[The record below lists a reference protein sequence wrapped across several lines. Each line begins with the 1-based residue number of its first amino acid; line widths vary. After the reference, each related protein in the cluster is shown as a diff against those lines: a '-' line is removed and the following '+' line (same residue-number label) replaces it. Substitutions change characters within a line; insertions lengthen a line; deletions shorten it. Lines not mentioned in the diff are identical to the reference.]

1 MHRQHCHH
9 EWNKQTRP
17 PRGSRFH
24 SRHCQCYDSDIEI
37 HSPCGI
43 IMTEVANHQ
52 NDGWCI
58 LVDKS
63 IASVIH
69 ECLKNGDYMSEEFL
83 IKDLG
88 QQVAIPVKYPD
99 VISGL
104 EWFDSE
110 SYQFSKIKLEIKK
123 SKKTPAQEL
132 VTNVERLLL
141 KNSIILTQE
150 MASCLPTKWELL
162 GDLALVPSDTLNSE
176 EWHIIRSENET
187 LYQEVWREIAT
198 SLRVSR
204 IARQSEIAN
213 DKLRSSQVKM
223 IIGDS
228 GEVEFTDN
236 GVKFWLDVTK
246 VMFSSGNVTERHR
259 IGDID
264 MSDEIVVDAFAGI
277 GYYTLPMLVRS
288 NAKHVYACEL
298 NPNSIDALTK
308 GAELNAVSDRLTII
322 EGDNQIT
329 LQHLTNIADRVHL
342 GILPS
347 SENTW
352 SLAIDCLNQSG
363 GIIHIHMN
371 VREKE
376 IEPFVEYCLEQL
388 KLYAAQC
395 DFNTIQLQH
404 IEKVKWYAPHIRH
417 IVIDVSIS

>member
-1 MHRQHCHH
+1 
-9 EWNKQTRP
+9 
-17 PRGSRFH
+17 
-24 SRHCQCYDSDIEI
+24 
-37 HSPCGI
+37 
-43 IMTEVANHQ
+43 MTEVTNHQ

-63 IASVIH
+63 IASAIH
-69 ECLKNGDYMSEEFL
+69 EHLKNGDYMSEEFV

-88 QQVAIPVKYPD
+88 LQVAIPIKNPNM
-99 VISGL
+99 ISGL
-104 EWFDSE
+104 EWFDNE
-110 SYQFSKIKLEIKK
+110 SFQFSKVKLEIKK
-123 SKKTPAQEL
+123 TIKTPAQEL
-132 VTNVERLLL
+132 VTSVEKLLL
-141 KNSIILTQE
+141 KHSIIFTQE
-150 MASCLPTKWELL
+150 MASCLPTKWQLF
-162 GDLALVPSDTLNSE
+162 GDLALVPSDALNSE
-176 EWHIIRSENET
+176 EWRIIRSENDT

-236 GVKFWLDVTK
+236 GVKFWFDVTK

-264 MSDEIVVDAFAGI
+264 MSGEIVVDAFSGI

-329 LQHLTNIADRVHL
+329 LQSLTNIADRVHL

-352 SLAIDCLNQSG
+352 SLAVDCLKQIG
-363 GIIHIHMN
+363 GMVHIHMN

-376 IEPFVEYCLEQL
+376 IDSFAEYCLEQI
-388 KLYAAQC
+388 KHHAAQR
-395 DFNTIQLQH
+395 DFNTIKLQH
-404 IEKVKWYAPHIRH
+404 VEKVKWYAPHIRH
-417 IVIDVSIS
+417 IVIDICIS

>member
-1 MHRQHCHH
+1 
-9 EWNKQTRP
+9 
-17 PRGSRFH
+17 
-24 SRHCQCYDSDIEI
+24 
-37 HSPCGI
+37 
-43 IMTEVANHQ
+43 MTEVANHQ

-63 IASVIH
+63 IASLIH
-69 ECLKNGDYMSEEFL
+69 ERLKDGDYINEVFV

-88 QQVAIPVKYPD
+88 QQVAIPVKHPD
-99 VISGL
+99 IISGL
-104 EWFDSE
+104 KWFDDE
-110 SYQFSKIKLEIKK
+110 SLQFSQIKLEIKK
-123 SKKTPAQEL
+123 LAKTPAQEL
-132 VTNVERLLL
+132 VTNIEKLLS
-141 KNSIILTQE
+141 KNSIILTPE
-150 MASCLPTKWELL
+150 MASYLPKKWELL
-162 GDLALVPSDTLNSE
+162 GDLALVPSDVLNSE
-176 EWHIIRSENET
+176 EWYIIRSKNET
-187 LYQEVWREIAT
+187 LYQEIWQEIAN

-204 IARQSEIAN
+204 IARQSEIAK

-228 GEVEFTDN
+228 GEVKFTDN

-259 IGDID
+259 IGEID
-264 MSDEIVVDAFAGI
+264 MTGEIVVDAFSGI

-288 NAKHVYACEL
+288 NAKHIYACEL
-298 NPNSIDALTK
+298 NPNSINALTK
-308 GAELNAVSDRLTII
+308 GAELNAVSNKLTIL

-329 LQHLTNIADRVHL
+329 LQSLSNIADRVHL

-352 SLAIDCLNQSG
+352 QLAVDCLKQSG

-371 VREKE
+371 IREKE
-376 IEPFVEYCLEQL
+376 INSFVDYCLEQL
-388 KLYAAQC
+388 EQYAAQR

-404 IEKVKWYAPHIRH
+404 VEKVKWYAPHIRH

>member
-1 MHRQHCHH
+1 
-9 EWNKQTRP
+9 
-17 PRGSRFH
+17 
-24 SRHCQCYDSDIEI
+24 
-37 HSPCGI
+37 
-43 IMTEVANHQ
+43 MTEVANHQ

-63 IASVIH
+63 IASLIH
-69 ECLKNGDYMSEEFL
+69 ERLKDGDYINEVFV

-88 QQVAIPVKYPD
+88 QMVAIPVKHPD
-99 VISGL
+99 IISGL
-104 EWFDSE
+104 KWFDDE
-110 SYQFSKIKLEIKK
+110 SLQFSQIKLEIKK
-123 SKKTPAQEL
+123 LTKTPAQEL
-132 VTNVERLLL
+132 VTNIEKLLS
-141 KNSIILTQE
+141 KNSIILTPE
-150 MASCLPTKWELL
+150 MASYLPKKWELL
-162 GDLALVPSDTLNSE
+162 GDLALVPSDVLNSE
-176 EWHIIRSENET
+176 EWYIIRSKNET
-187 LYQEVWREIAT
+187 LYQEIWQEIAN

-204 IARQSEIAN
+204 IARQSEIAK

-228 GEVEFTDN
+228 GEVKFTDN

-259 IGDID
+259 IGEID
-264 MSDEIVVDAFAGI
+264 MTGEIVVDAFSGI

-288 NAKHVYACEL
+288 NAKHIYACEL
-298 NPNSIDALTK
+298 NPNSINALTK
-308 GAELNAVSDRLTII
+308 GAELNAVSNKLTIL

-329 LQHLTNIADRVHL
+329 LQSLSNIADRVHL

-352 SLAIDCLNQSG
+352 QLAVDCLKQSG

-371 VREKE
+371 IREKE
-376 IEPFVEYCLEQL
+376 INSFVDYCLEQL
-388 KLYAAQC
+388 EQYAAQR

-404 IEKVKWYAPHIRH
+404 VEKVKWYAPHIRH

>member
-1 MHRQHCHH
+1 
-9 EWNKQTRP
+9 
-17 PRGSRFH
+17 
-24 SRHCQCYDSDIEI
+24 
-37 HSPCGI
+37 
-43 IMTEVANHQ
+43 MTGAANHQ
-52 NDGWCI
+52 NDVWCI

-63 IASVIH
+63 IASAIH
-69 ECLKNGDYMSEEFL
+69 ERLKNGDCMSEEFV

-88 QQVAIPVKYPD
+88 QQVAIPVKNPD
-99 VISGL
+99 MISRL

-110 SYQFSKIKLEIKK
+110 SFQFSKIKFEMKK
-123 SKKTPAQEL
+123 LNKTPAQEL
-132 VTNVERLLL
+132 VTNSEKLLL
-141 KNSIILTQE
+141 RNSIILTQE
-150 MASCLPTKWELL
+150 MAGCLPTKWELL

-176 EWHIIRSENET
+176 EWHIIRSDNET
-187 LYQEVWREIAT
+187 LYQEVWREIAA

-264 MSDEIVVDAFAGI
+264 MSGEIVVDAFSGI

-298 NPNSIDALTK
+298 NPNSINALTK
-308 GAELNAVSDRLTII
+308 GAKLNAVSDRLTII

-329 LQHLTNIADRVHL
+329 LQSLTDIADRVHL

-352 SLAIDCLNQSG
+352 SLAIDCLKQSG
-363 GIIHIHMN
+363 GFIHIHMN
-371 VREKE
+371 VPEKE
-376 IEPFVEYCLEQL
+376 IDSFVEYCLKQL
-388 KLYAAQC
+388 KHYAARR

-404 IEKVKWYAPHIRH
+404 VEKVKWYAPHIRH

>member
-1 MHRQHCHH
+1 
-9 EWNKQTRP
+9 
-17 PRGSRFH
+17 
-24 SRHCQCYDSDIEI
+24 
-37 HSPCGI
+37 
-43 IMTEVANHQ
+43 MTEVANHQ

-63 IASVIH
+63 IASLIH
-69 ECLKNGDYMSEEFL
+69 ERLKDGDYINEVFV

-88 QQVAIPVKYPD
+88 QQVAIPVKHPD
-99 VISGL
+99 IISGL
-104 EWFDSE
+104 KWFDDE
-110 SYQFSKIKLEIKK
+110 SLQFSQIKLEIKK
-123 SKKTPAQEL
+123 LTKTPAQEL
-132 VTNVERLLL
+132 VTNIEKLLS
-141 KNSIILTQE
+141 KNSIILTPE
-150 MASCLPTKWELL
+150 MASYLPKKWELL
-162 GDLALVPSDTLNSE
+162 GDLALVPSDVLNTE
-176 EWHIIRSENET
+176 EWHIIRSKNET
-187 LYQEVWREIAT
+187 LYQEIWQEIAN

-204 IARQSEIAN
+204 IARQSEIAK

-259 IGDID
+259 IGEID
-264 MSDEIVVDAFAGI
+264 MTGEIVVDAFSGI

-288 NAKHVYACEL
+288 NAKHIYACEL
-298 NPNSIDALTK
+298 NPNSINALTK
-308 GAELNAVSDRLTII
+308 GAELNAVSNKLTIL

-329 LQHLTNIADRVHL
+329 LQSLSNIAGRVHL

-352 SLAIDCLNQSG
+352 QLAVNCLKQSG

-376 IEPFVEYCLEQL
+376 IDSFVDYCLEQL
-388 KLYAAQC
+388 KQYAAQR

-404 IEKVKWYAPHIRH
+404 VEKVKWYAPHIRH

>member
-1 MHRQHCHH
+1 
-9 EWNKQTRP
+9 
-17 PRGSRFH
+17 
-24 SRHCQCYDSDIEI
+24 
-37 HSPCGI
+37 
-43 IMTEVANHQ
+43 MTEVANHQ

-63 IASVIH
+63 IASLIH
-69 ECLKNGDYMSEEFL
+69 ERLKDGDYINEVFV

-88 QQVAIPVKYPD
+88 QMVAIPVKHPD
-99 VISGL
+99 IISGL
-104 EWFDSE
+104 KWFDDE
-110 SYQFSKIKLEIKK
+110 SLQFSQIKLEIKK
-123 SKKTPAQEL
+123 LAKTPAQEL
-132 VTNVERLLL
+132 VTNIEKLLS
-141 KNSIILTQE
+141 KNSIILTPE
-150 MASCLPTKWELL
+150 MASYLPKKWELL
-162 GDLALVPSDTLNSE
+162 GDLALVPSDVLNSE
-176 EWHIIRSENET
+176 EWYNIRSKNET
-187 LYQEVWREIAT
+187 LYQEIWQEIAN

-204 IARQSEIAN
+204 IARQSEIAK

-259 IGDID
+259 IGEID
-264 MSDEIVVDAFAGI
+264 MTGEIVVDAFSGI

-288 NAKHVYACEL
+288 NAKHIYACEL
-298 NPNSIDALTK
+298 NPNSINALTK
-308 GAELNAVSDRLTII
+308 GAELNAVSNKLTIL

-329 LQHLTNIADRVHL
+329 LQSLSNIADRVHL

-352 SLAIDCLNQSG
+352 QLAVDCLKQSG

-371 VREKE
+371 IREKE
-376 IEPFVEYCLEQL
+376 INSFVDYCLEQL
-388 KLYAAQC
+388 EQYAAQR

-404 IEKVKWYAPHIRH
+404 VEKVKWYAPHIRH

>member
-388 KLYAAQC
+388 KLYAAQR

>member
-1 MHRQHCHH
+1 
-9 EWNKQTRP
+9 
-17 PRGSRFH
+17 
-24 SRHCQCYDSDIEI
+24 
-37 HSPCGI
+37 
-43 IMTEVANHQ
+43 MTEVANHQ

-63 IASVIH
+63 IASLIH
-69 ECLKNGDYMSEEFL
+69 ERLKDGDYINEVFV

-88 QQVAIPVKYPD
+88 QQVAIPVKHPD
-99 VISGL
+99 IISGL
-104 EWFDSE
+104 KWFDDE
-110 SYQFSKIKLEIKK
+110 SLQFSQIKLEIKK
-123 SKKTPAQEL
+123 LTKTPAQEL
-132 VTNVERLLL
+132 VTNIEKLLS
-141 KNSIILTQE
+141 KNSIILTPE
-150 MASCLPTKWELL
+150 MASYLPKKWELL
-162 GDLALVPSDTLNSE
+162 GDLALVPSDVLNTE
-176 EWHIIRSENET
+176 EWHIIRSKNET
-187 LYQEVWREIAT
+187 MYQEIWQEIAN

-204 IARQSEIAN
+204 IARQSEIAK

-259 IGDID
+259 IGEID
-264 MSDEIVVDAFAGI
+264 MTGEIVVDAFSGI

-288 NAKHVYACEL
+288 NAKHIYACEL
-298 NPNSIDALTK
+298 NPNSINALTK
-308 GAELNAVSDRLTII
+308 GAELNAVSNKLTIL

-329 LQHLTNIADRVHL
+329 LQSLSNIADRVHL

-352 SLAIDCLNQSG
+352 QLAVDCLKQSG

-376 IEPFVEYCLEQL
+376 IDSFVDYCLEQL
-388 KLYAAQC
+388 KQYAAQR

-404 IEKVKWYAPHIRH
+404 VEKVKWYAPHIRH

>member
-1 MHRQHCHH
+1 
-9 EWNKQTRP
+9 
-17 PRGSRFH
+17 
-24 SRHCQCYDSDIEI
+24 
-37 HSPCGI
+37 
-43 IMTEVANHQ
+43 MTEVANHQ

-63 IASVIH
+63 IASLIH
-69 ECLKNGDYMSEEFL
+69 ERLKDGDYINEVFV

-88 QQVAIPVKYPD
+88 QQVAIPVKHPD
-99 VISGL
+99 IISGL
-104 EWFDSE
+104 KWFDDE
-110 SYQFSKIKLEIKK
+110 SLQFSQIKLEIKK
-123 SKKTPAQEL
+123 LTKTPAQEL
-132 VTNVERLLL
+132 VTNIEKLLS
-141 KNSIILTQE
+141 KNSIILTPE
-150 MASCLPTKWELL
+150 MASYLPKKWELL
-162 GDLALVPSDTLNSE
+162 GDLALVPSDVLNTE
-176 EWHIIRSENET
+176 EWHIIRSKNET
-187 LYQEVWREIAT
+187 LYQEIWQEIAN

-204 IARQSEIAN
+204 IARQSEIAK

-259 IGDID
+259 IGEID
-264 MSDEIVVDAFAGI
+264 MTGEIVVDAFSGI

-288 NAKHVYACEL
+288 NAKHIYACEL
-298 NPNSIDALTK
+298 NPNSINALTK
-308 GAELNAVSDRLTII
+308 GAELNAVSNKLTIL

-329 LQHLTNIADRVHL
+329 LQSLSNIADRVHL

-352 SLAIDCLNQSG
+352 QLAVNCLKQSG

-376 IEPFVEYCLEQL
+376 IDSFVDYCLEQL
-388 KLYAAQC
+388 KQYAAQR

-404 IEKVKWYAPHIRH
+404 VEKVKWYAPHIRH

>member
-1 MHRQHCHH
+1 
-9 EWNKQTRP
+9 
-17 PRGSRFH
+17 
-24 SRHCQCYDSDIEI
+24 
-37 HSPCGI
+37 
-43 IMTEVANHQ
+43 MTEVPNHQ
-52 NDGWCI
+52 NDGWCM

-63 IASVIH
+63 SASAIH
-69 ECLKNGDYMSEEFL
+69 ELLKNGDYMSEEFV

-88 QQVAIPVKYPD
+88 LQVAIPIKNPNM
-99 VISGL
+99 ISGL

-110 SYQFSKIKLEIKK
+110 SFQFSKIKLEIKK
-123 SKKTPAQEL
+123 PTKTPAQEL
-132 VTNVERLLL
+132 VTNVEKLLL

-150 MASCLPTKWELL
+150 MARCLPTKWELL
-162 GDLALVPSDTLNSE
+162 GDIALVPSDTLNSE
-176 EWHIIRSENET
+176 EWHIVLSENET
-187 LYQEVWREIAT
+187 LHREVWREIAT

-204 IARQSEIAN
+204 IARQSEITN

-223 IIGDS
+223 IVGDS
-228 GEVEFTDN
+228 GEVELTDN

-264 MSDEIVVDAFAGI
+264 MSGEIVVDAFSGI

-298 NPNSIDALTK
+298 NPYSIDALRK
-308 GAELNAVSDRLTII
+308 GAELNAVSDRLSII

-329 LQHLTNIADRVHL
+329 LQGLTGIADRVHL

-352 SLAIDCLNQSG
+352 SLAIDCLRQSG

-376 IEPFVEYCLEQL
+376 IDSFVEYCLEL
-388 KLYAAQC
+388 LNHYAGQR
-395 DFNTIQLQH
+395 DFNTVQLQH
-404 IEKVKWYAPHIRH
+404 VEKVKWYAPHIRH

>member
-1 MHRQHCHH
+1 
-9 EWNKQTRP
+9 
-17 PRGSRFH
+17 
-24 SRHCQCYDSDIEI
+24 
-37 HSPCGI
+37 
-43 IMTEVANHQ
+43 MTEVPNHQ
-52 NDGWCI
+52 NDGWCM

-63 IASVIH
+63 IASAIH
-69 ECLKNGDYMSEEFL
+69 ERLKNGDYMSEEFV

-88 QQVAIPVKYPD
+88 KQVAIPVKNPAM
-99 VISGL
+99 ISRL

-110 SYQFSKIKLEIKK
+110 SFQFYKIKLEIKK
-123 SKKTPAQEL
+123 PTKTPAQEL
-132 VTNVERLLL
+132 VTNVEKLLL

-150 MASCLPTKWELL
+150 MARCLPTKWELL
-162 GDLALVPSDTLNSE
+162 GDIALVPSDTLKSE
-176 EWHIIRSENET
+176 EWRIIRSENET
-187 LYQEVWREIAT
+187 LHREVWREIAT

-204 IARQSEIAN
+204 IARQSEITN

-223 IIGDS
+223 IVGDS
-228 GEVEFTDN
+228 GEVELTDN

-264 MSDEIVVDAFAGI
+264 MSGEIVVDAFSGI

-298 NPNSIDALTK
+298 NPNSIDALRK
-308 GAELNAVSDRLTII
+308 GAELNAVSDRLSII

-329 LQHLTNIADRVHL
+329 LQGLTGIADRVHL

-352 SLAIDCLNQSG
+352 SLAIDCLRQSG
-363 GIIHIHMN
+363 GIIHIHTN

-376 IEPFVEYCLEQL
+376 IYSFVEYCLEHL
-388 KLYAAQC
+388 NHYAGQR
-395 DFNTIQLQH
+395 DFNTVQLQH
-404 IEKVKWYAPHIRH
+404 VEKVKWYAPHIRH

>member
-1 MHRQHCHH
+1 
-9 EWNKQTRP
+9 
-17 PRGSRFH
+17 
-24 SRHCQCYDSDIEI
+24 
-37 HSPCGI
+37 
-43 IMTEVANHQ
+43 MTEVANHQ

-63 IASVIH
+63 IASLIH
-69 ECLKNGDYMSEEFL
+69 ERLKDGDYINEVFV

-88 QQVAIPVKYPD
+88 QLVAIPVKHPD
-99 VISGL
+99 IISGL
-104 EWFDSE
+104 MWFDDE
-110 SYQFSKIKLEIKK
+110 SLQFSQIKLEIKK
-123 SKKTPAQEL
+123 LTKTPAQEL
-132 VTNVERLLL
+132 VTNIEKLLS
-141 KNSIILTQE
+141 KNSIILTPE
-150 MASCLPTKWELL
+150 MASYLPKKWELL
-162 GDLALVPSDTLNSE
+162 GDLALVPSDVLNSE
-176 EWHIIRSENET
+176 EWYIIRSKNET
-187 LYQEVWREIAT
+187 LYQEIWQEIAN

-204 IARQSEIAN
+204 IARQSEIAK

-228 GEVEFTDN
+228 GEVKFTDN

-259 IGDID
+259 IGEID
-264 MSDEIVVDAFAGI
+264 MTGEIVVDAFSGI

-288 NAKHVYACEL
+288 NAKHIYACEL
-298 NPNSIDALTK
+298 NPNSINALTK
-308 GAELNAVSDRLTII
+308 GAELNAVSNKLTIL

-329 LQHLTNIADRVHL
+329 LQSLSNIADRVHL

-352 SLAIDCLNQSG
+352 QLAVDCLKQSG

-371 VREKE
+371 IREKE
-376 IEPFVEYCLEQL
+376 INSFVDYCLEQL
-388 KLYAAQC
+388 EQYAAQR

-404 IEKVKWYAPHIRH
+404 VEKVKWYAPHIRH

>member
-1 MHRQHCHH
+1 
-9 EWNKQTRP
+9 
-17 PRGSRFH
+17 
-24 SRHCQCYDSDIEI
+24 
-37 HSPCGI
+37 
-43 IMTEVANHQ
+43 MTEVANHQ

-63 IASVIH
+63 IASLIH
-69 ECLKNGDYMSEEFL
+69 ERLKDGDYINEVFV

-88 QQVAIPVKYPD
+88 QLVAIPVKHPD
-99 VISGL
+99 IISGL
-104 EWFDSE
+104 KWFDDE
-110 SYQFSKIKLEIKK
+110 SLQFSQIKLEIKK
-123 SKKTPAQEL
+123 LAKTPAQEL
-132 VTNVERLLL
+132 VTNIEKLLS
-141 KNSIILTQE
+141 KNSIILTPE
-150 MASCLPTKWELL
+150 MASYLPKKWELL
-162 GDLALVPSDTLNSE
+162 GDLALVPSDVLNSE
-176 EWHIIRSENET
+176 EWYIIRSKNET
-187 LYQEVWREIAT
+187 LYQEIWQEIAN

-204 IARQSEIAN
+204 IARQSEIAK

-259 IGDID
+259 IGEID
-264 MSDEIVVDAFAGI
+264 MTGEIVVDAFSGI

-288 NAKHVYACEL
+288 NAKHIYACEL
-298 NPNSIDALTK
+298 NPNSINALTK
-308 GAELNAVSDRLTII
+308 GAELNAVSNKLTIL

-329 LQHLTNIADRVHL
+329 LQSLSNIADRVHL

-352 SLAIDCLNQSG
+352 QLAVDCLKQSG

-376 IEPFVEYCLEQL
+376 IDSFVDYCLEQL
-388 KLYAAQC
+388 KQYAAQR

-404 IEKVKWYAPHIRH
+404 VEKVKWYAPHIRH

>member
-1 MHRQHCHH
+1 
-9 EWNKQTRP
+9 
-17 PRGSRFH
+17 
-24 SRHCQCYDSDIEI
+24 
-37 HSPCGI
+37 
-43 IMTEVANHQ
+43 MTEVANHQ

-63 IASVIH
+63 IASLIH
-69 ECLKNGDYMSEEFL
+69 ERLKDGDYINEVFV

-88 QQVAIPVKYPD
+88 QLVAIPVKHPD
-99 VISGL
+99 IISGL
-104 EWFDSE
+104 KWFDDE
-110 SYQFSKIKLEIKK
+110 SLQFSQIKLEIKK
-123 SKKTPAQEL
+123 LAKTPAQEL
-132 VTNVERLLL
+132 VTNIEKLLS
-141 KNSIILTQE
+141 KNSIILTPE
-150 MASCLPTKWELL
+150 MASYLPKKWELL
-162 GDLALVPSDTLNSE
+162 GDLALVPSDVLNSE
-176 EWHIIRSENET
+176 EWYIIRSKNET
-187 LYQEVWREIAT
+187 LYQEIWQEIAN

-204 IARQSEIAN
+204 IARQSEIAK

-259 IGDID
+259 IGEID
-264 MSDEIVVDAFAGI
+264 MTGEIVVDAFSGI

-288 NAKHVYACEL
+288 NAKHIYACEL
-298 NPNSIDALTK
+298 NPNSINALTK
-308 GAELNAVSDRLTII
+308 GAELNAVSNKLTIL

-329 LQHLTNIADRVHL
+329 LQSLSNIADRVHL

-352 SLAIDCLNQSG
+352 QLAINCLKQSG

-371 VREKE
+371 IREKE
-376 IEPFVEYCLEQL
+376 INSFVDYCLEQL
-388 KLYAAQC
+388 EQYAAQR

-404 IEKVKWYAPHIRH
+404 VEKVKWYAPHIRH

>member
-1 MHRQHCHH
+1 
-9 EWNKQTRP
+9 
-17 PRGSRFH
+17 
-24 SRHCQCYDSDIEI
+24 
-37 HSPCGI
+37 
-43 IMTEVANHQ
+43 MTEVSNHQ
-52 NDGWCI
+52 NDGWCM

-63 IASVIH
+63 IASAIH
-69 ECLKNGDYMSEEFL
+69 ERLKDGDYISEDFV

-88 QQVAIPVKYPD
+88 KQVAIPVKNPD
-99 VISGL
+99 MISIL

-110 SYQFSKIKLEIKK
+110 SFQFTKIKLEIKK
-123 SKKTPAQEL
+123 SNKTPAQEL
-132 VTNVERLLL
+132 VTNVEKLLL

-150 MASCLPTKWELL
+150 MASCLPTKWERFD
-162 GDLALVPSDTLNSE
+162 DLALVQSDALNSE
-176 EWHIIRSENET
+176 EWHIIRSENDT
-187 LYQEVWREIAT
+187 LYQEVWREIVT

-213 DKLRSSQVKM
+213 DKLRTSQVKM

-228 GEVEFTDN
+228 GEVELTDN

-264 MSDEIVVDAFAGI
+264 MSGEIVVDAFSGI

-298 NPNSIDALTK
+298 NPNSIYALTK
-308 GAELNAVSDRLTII
+308 GAELNAVSNRLTII

-329 LQHLTNIADRVHL
+329 LQSLTNIADRVHL

-352 SLAIDCLNQSG
+352 SLAIDCLKQSG

-376 IEPFVEYCLEQL
+376 IDSFVGYCLEQL
-388 KLYAAQC
+388 KHYAGQR
-395 DFNTIQLQH
+395 DFNSIQLQH
-404 IEKVKWYAPHIRH
+404 VEKVKWYAPHIRH

>member
-1 MHRQHCHH
+1 
-9 EWNKQTRP
+9 
-17 PRGSRFH
+17 
-24 SRHCQCYDSDIEI
+24 
-37 HSPCGI
+37 
-43 IMTEVANHQ
+43 MTGVANHQ
-52 NDGWCI
+52 NDVWCI

-63 IASVIH
+63 IASAIH
-69 ECLKNGDYMSEEFL
+69 ERLKNGDCMSEEFV

-88 QQVAIPVKYPD
+88 QQVAIPVKNPD
-99 VISGL
+99 MISRL

-110 SYQFSKIKLEIKK
+110 SFQFSKIKFEMKK
-123 SKKTPAQEL
+123 LNKTPAQEL
-132 VTNVERLLL
+132 VTNSEKLLL
-141 KNSIILTQE
+141 RNSIILTQE
-150 MASCLPTKWELL
+150 MAGCLPTKWELL

-176 EWHIIRSENET
+176 EWHIIRSDNET
-187 LYQEVWREIAT
+187 LYQEVWREIAA

-264 MSDEIVVDAFAGI
+264 MSGEIVVDAFSGI

-308 GAELNAVSDRLTII
+308 GAKLNAVSDRLTII

-329 LQHLTNIADRVHL
+329 LQSLTDIADRVHL

-352 SLAIDCLNQSG
+352 SLAIDCLKQSG
-363 GIIHIHMN
+363 GFIHIHMN
-371 VREKE
+371 VPEKE
-376 IEPFVEYCLEQL
+376 IDSFVEYCLKQL
-388 KLYAAQC
+388 KHYAARR

-404 IEKVKWYAPHIRH
+404 VEKVKWYAPRIRH